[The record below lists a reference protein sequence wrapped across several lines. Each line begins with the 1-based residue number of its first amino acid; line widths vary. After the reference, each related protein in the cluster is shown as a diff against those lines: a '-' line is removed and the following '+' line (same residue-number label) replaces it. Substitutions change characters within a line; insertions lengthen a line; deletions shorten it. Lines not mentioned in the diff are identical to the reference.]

1 MQINGVIHTSLDL
14 ERRDYEKMRCWFA
27 KVPEDAVSFSFDELV
42 GWSTPTAKD
51 AVKKL
56 AVQMTHLTGQDN
68 PVIRLELCPSMLDEV
83 QKAWQPLVT
92 KYQNKHLG
100 GRGKAIKQ
108 APNPISSP
116 CKENENKNGNTRES
130 ESYNSPP
137 CAATQALGS
146 GDRRVRRVPASLS
159 SLSSTPC
166 PSLPPSPSY
175 LLSFAHP
182 SPSLSHAGGQGNR
195 RAAQ

>member
-1 MQINGVIHTSLDL
+1 
-14 ERRDYEKMRCWFA
+14 MRCWFGN
-27 KVPEDAVSFSFDELV
+27 VPEDAVSFTFDELV
-42 GWSTPTAKD
+42 GWSTPSAKG

-56 AVQMTHLTGQDN
+56 AVQMTHITGWDN
-68 PVIRLELCPSMLDEV
+68 PVIRLELCPSMFDEV

-92 KYQNKHLG
+92 KYKNKHLASCKWTPDRLAG
-100 GRGKAIKQ
+100 VRKAIKQ
-108 APNPISSP
+108 DPNPISSP
-116 CKENENKNGNTRES
+116 CKENENENGNTHES
-130 ESYNSPP
+130 SSYSSPP

-146 GDRRVRRVPASLS
+146 GDRRVPASLP

-166 PSLPPSPSY
+166 PSPPPSPSY

>member
-1 MQINGVIHTSLDL
+1 
-14 ERRDYEKMRCWFA
+14 MRGWFGN
-27 KVPEDAVSFSFDELV
+27 VPDDAVSFMFEELV
-42 GWSTPTAKD
+42 GWSTPAAKD

-56 AVQMTHLTGQDN
+56 AVQMTHITGRDN
-68 PVIRLELCPSMLDEV
+68 PVIRLELCPSMFDEV

-92 KYQNKHLG
+92 KYQNKHLASCKSG
-100 GRGKAIKQ
+100 VRKAINKQ

-116 CKENENKNGNTRES
+116 CKENENENGNTHES
-130 ESYNSPP
+130 SSYSSPP

-146 GDRRVRRVPASLS
+146 GDRRVRRVPASLP

>member
-1 MQINGVIHTSLDL
+1 
-14 ERRDYEKMRCWFA
+14 MRGWFGN
-27 KVPEDAVSFSFDELV
+27 VPEDAASFTFDELV
-42 GWSTPTAKD
+42 GWSTPAAKD

-56 AVQMTHLTGQDN
+56 AVQMTHITGRDN
-68 PVIRLELCPSMLDEV
+68 PVIRLELCPSMFDEV

-92 KYQNKHLG
+92 KLQNKHLASCKSG
-100 GRGKAIKQ
+100 VRKAINKQ

-116 CKENENKNGNTRES
+116 CKENENENGNTREGS
-130 ESYNSPP
+130 SYNSPP
-137 CAATQALGS
+137 CVATQELNS
-146 GDRRVRRVPASLS
+146 GDRKVRRVPASLH

-166 PSLPPSPSY
+166 PSPPPSPSH